1 MAAKN
6 TDSDVTV
13 EKVVYIGRR
22 LTGDNRIG
30 YWYLPLIDGELTDKA
45 AGSYKPYRAGLPV
58 GGIVEIRRPSD
69 APDQLYTSGPRGPRL
84 VAAWEDAD
92 QVAEW
97 RMLDLADSQVLAL
110 SKRAKKNLEGLPD
123 EFEDAINTLARHFAR
138 LNHSQRAALLPVVQS
153 RILGGAR

>member
-6 TDSDVTV
+6 PDSDVTV

-30 YWYLPLIDGELTDKA
+30 YWYLPLVDGELTDKA
-45 AGSYKPYRAGLPV
+45 MGSYKPYRAGLPV

-92 QVAEW
+92 LVAEW
-97 RMLDLADSQVLAL
+97 RLQDLADAQVLAL
-110 SKRAKKNLEGLPD
+110 SKRAKKDLDGLPD
-123 EFEDAINTLARHFAR
+123 EFEDAITTLAR
-138 LNHSQRAALLPVVQS
+138 NHSQRAALLPVVQS